1 MNRLVL
7 VAASLALVHCI
18 IPDRDIDVINEDIQ
32 NKQAIRIVEPIEL
45 TEDAALACE
54 AAAKE
59 ADELAEACPQPGIR
73 ALPHFLDPKIPGYNF
88 CACDKGERHKQLA
101 ESTLYVEDRDER
113 KGKLDTLY
121 AALQLDLDP
130 NTTEPDQ
137 YVRFQKFVNPQ
148 VSLSKDDQLNYK
160 PVKRPDPN
168 LRILKLGAGDE
179 LIDPC
184 NDVGE
189 LNQPLTRGYHTMR
202 LIVTDRGWYVN
213 DEGETQ
219 PGVPD
224 LAGGATYDTRVYV
237 FHCNGKVF
245 EDGMSA
251 AEEDE
256 VIRCQNE
263 CLVGGVG

>member
-1 MNRLVL
+1 VKRRILVSTL
-7 VAASLALVHCI
+7 VVAACI

-32 NKQAIRIVEPIEL
+32 NKQAVRIVEPIEL

-59 ADELAEACPQPGIR
+59 ADDLAEACPQPGIR
-73 ALPHFLDPKIPGYNF
+73 ALPHFLDPKIQNYNF

-130 NTTEPDQ
+130 NTTTPHL
-137 YVRFQKFVNPQ
+137 YVRYTDFVNPQ
-148 VSLSKDDQLNYK
+148 VDVPKDDQIKYR

-168 LRILKLGAGDE
+168 VRVLKLGAGDDR
-179 LIDPC
+179 IDPC
-184 NDVGE
+184 NDVLPAE
-189 LNQPLTRGYHTMR
+189 KPLATGYHTMR
-202 LIVTDRGWYVN
+202 LIVTDRAWFVN
-213 DEGETQ
+213 DESESQ

-237 FHCNGKVF
+237 FHCNGKTL
-245 EDGMSA
+245 EDGMSE
-251 AEEDE
+251 AEELE
-256 VIRCQNE
+256 VARCQKE
-263 CLVGGVG
+263 CVAGGSV

>member
-1 MNRLVL
+1 MKRLL
-7 VAASLALVHCI
+7 VSALTLAACI
-18 IPDRDIDVINEDIQ
+18 IPDREIDVINEDIQ
-32 NKQAIRIVEPIEL
+32 NKQAVRIVEPIEL

-59 ADELAEACPQPGIR
+59 ADELAEACPQPGIK
-73 ALPHFLDPKIPGYNF
+73 ALPHFLDPNIPRYNF
-88 CACDKGERHKQLA
+88 CACDKGERHKELA

-113 KGKLDTLY
+113 KGRDDTLY

-148 VSLSKDDQLNYK
+148 APLSKDDQLDYK

-168 LRILKLGAGDE
+168 LRILKLGVTDE
-179 LIDPC
+179 QIDPC

-189 LNQPLTRGYHTMR
+189 LNQPLSRGFHTLR
-202 LIVTDRGWYVN
+202 LIVTDRQWFTN
-213 DEGETQ
+213 ADGELQ

-237 FHCNGKVF
+237 FHCNGKVL
-245 EDGMSA
+245 EEGMSE
-251 AEEDE
+251 AEKMAVLD
-256 VIRCQNE
+256 CQKE
-263 CLVGGVG
+263 CVAGGGG